1 MAVFDHARRCLRRR
15 LSVVMVGRRACR
27 MPLRCRFIVVVMVI
41 AHLHGG
47 PRLGWRVV
55 VRWSAGWML
64 VARSFGCLVV
74 MVGGD
79 ALPIGMGLR
88 FTADACADAP
98 ARLLCPVFTF
108 TERQQRLEDRSAI

>member
-27 MPLRCRFIVVVMVI
+27 MHLRCRFIVVVMVI

-47 PRLGWRVV
+47 SRLGWRVV
-55 VRWSAGWML
+55 VRWRAGWML

-79 ALPIGMGLR
+79 RSEEHTSELQSLMRNSYA
-88 FTADACADAP
+88 
-98 ARLLCPVFTF
+98 VFC
-108 TERQQRLEDRSAI
+108 LK

>member
-1 MAVFDHARRCLRRR
+1 MLVAVIGRGRFGFGSGVRFDRAVGMAVFDHARRCLRRR

-27 MPLRCRFIVVVMVI
+27 MHLRCRFIVVVMVI

-47 PRLGWRVV
+47 SRLGWRVV
-55 VRWSAGWML
+55 VRWRAGWML

-88 FTADACADAP
+88 FTAA
-98 ARLLCPVFTF
+98 V
-108 TERQQRLEDRSAI
+108 

>member
-27 MPLRCRFIVVVMVI
+27 MHLRCRFIVVVMVI

-47 PRLGWRVV
+47 SRLGWRVV
-55 VRWSAGWML
+55 VRWRAGWML

-88 FTADACADAP
+88 FGSEAG
-98 ARLLCPVFTF
+98 RLGQGCVG
-108 TERQQRLEDRSAI
+108 RVRSGWLLYNKKQK

>member
-27 MPLRCRFIVVVMVI
+27 MHLRCRFIVVVMVI

-47 PRLGWRVV
+47 SRLGWRVV
-55 VRWSAGWML
+55 VRWRAGWML

-88 FTADACADAP
+88 FTAAVCVADTAGHP
-98 ARLLCPVFTF
+98 CLVFPFVARSEEQLVGK
-108 TERQQRLEDRSAI
+108 